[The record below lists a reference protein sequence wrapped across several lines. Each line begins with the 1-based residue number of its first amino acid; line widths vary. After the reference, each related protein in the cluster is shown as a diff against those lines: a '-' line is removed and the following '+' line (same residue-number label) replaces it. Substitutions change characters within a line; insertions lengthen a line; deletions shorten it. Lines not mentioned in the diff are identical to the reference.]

1 MNAADVV
8 CLCIAAA
15 SFGALFTGMW
25 WEAQYRKLERSFVL
39 VGDIWEYLGSPDD
52 TENPRLPQKLGCYVV
67 VKPNVN
73 TEAGADSWLMRN
85 EINKRELYMHHRMRV
100 AGSWRLCMRD
110 GVPKRRAR

>member
-25 WEAQYRKLERSFVL
+25 WEAQYRKLER
-39 VGDIWEYLGSPDD
+39 
-52 TENPRLPQKLGCYVV
+52 
-67 VKPNVN
+67 
-73 TEAGADSWLMRN
+73 
-85 EINKRELYMHHRMRV
+85 
-100 AGSWRLCMRD
+100 CMRD